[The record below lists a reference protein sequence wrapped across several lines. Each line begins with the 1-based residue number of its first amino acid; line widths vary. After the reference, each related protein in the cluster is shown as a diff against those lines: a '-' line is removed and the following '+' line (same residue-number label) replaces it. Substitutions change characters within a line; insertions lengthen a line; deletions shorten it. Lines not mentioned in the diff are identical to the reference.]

1 MITDFIINSLD
12 FFIAFFSNWGIDTYI
27 TKVND
32 FIVTVSGYVPTF
44 LTFINNIF
52 YFIPKQHLFVLF
64 GVSFAIVIIKLV
76 LAVYNAIA
84 QLIP

>member
-1 MITDFIINSLD
+1 MVNDFICYSID
-12 FFIAFFSNWGIDTYI
+12 FFINFFSNWGLDTYI
-27 TKVND
+27 SKVND

-52 YFIPKQHLFVLF
+52 YFVPKQHIFVLF
-64 GVSFAIVIIKLV
+64 GVSFAIVIIKLA